1 MNQGKLFIISS
12 PSGGGKGTLISKLRE
27 NLPDIG
33 YSVSFTTRAMRMGEE
48 NGREYFFVDDA
59 EFDRMIAND
68 EFLEFA
74 VVHKHRYGTSKRV
87 VQNLLDSGKDA
98 LLEIDVQGAKNIFES
113 MTDAISIF
121 ILPPSLEVLEA
132 RLRERS
138 TETEEAVN
146 VRLSNAKQEVTA
158 VGMFQY
164 VIINDK
170 LETATK
176 DLLSIFL
183 AERLRPDRQKRLI
196 RDILNSFEN

>member
-1 MNQGKLFIISS
+1 M
-12 PSGGGKGTLISKLRE
+12 ISKLRE